1 MKPASLL
8 KCQRVPVF
16 VCVEQLFVRIKDEK
30 CMTKKFRT
38 KLFNLTALALVLSLA
53 MPWAAFA
60 DTVSNNVTVGG
71 NDTTTVGSTTTVS
84 YSLTATNDP
93 GEPGNS
99 KKCNASDT
107 SPVEITVAVA
117 VPNGTTATV
126 DPAKLTFKECGV
138 AQSVKLGA
146 SKAGDYTVSVST
158 SANNVATSAAEFTLK
173 VKAASDTTGPVLT
186 LPADATVEATSKDG
200 AAFTYTATAYD
211 EGDGASTTVTCSPT
225 SGSNFAIAAT
235 TVNCSSKDSKG
246 NETKGSF
253 KVTVVDTTGPVLS
266 LTDTTVEAT
275 GADGATV
282 SYTATA
288 NDAVEGATS
297 VSCTPASG
305 TKFALGTTTVNC
317 SSKDSKNNESKG
329 TLKVTVQDKTA
340 PALTLPDTTVEATSS
355 TGATVNY
362 SASATDIVD
371 GAVTPS
377 CDKASGTEFALGKTT
392 VNCSATDK
400 AGNTAIGSFTV
411 TVGDTTAPTLT
422 LTDTTAE
429 ATAPDGADVKYSAT
443 ATDVVDGAI
452 TPQCSPD
459 SGSTFPLGITDVNCS
474 ATDTRSNSTMGVL
487 KVTVQDTTP
496 PALTLSDETNEATG
510 PDGAAVNYTASA
522 KDLVSGTVAVS
533 CDKDS
538 GSVFALGT
546 TTVNCSATDKAGNT
560 AKGLFTVSVKDR
572 TAPLLVL
579 ANQQEEATAGTGAV
593 VKYDTKATDLV
604 DGAVAVSCDK
614 PSGSTFPLGNTTVT
628 CSATDKAGNKA
639 SDTLI
644 VTVVD
649 TTAPAI
655 DVASKTA
662 EATGPDGAE
671 VSYTAT
677 ARDLVD
683 GSVPVT
689 CDVASG
695 SLFELGSTTVTCEAR
710 DSRNNFDKKSFT
722 ISVVDT
728 TAPEVT
734 TTDKTAEA
742 TGSDGA
748 KVEFAASA
756 TDLVDGKLPVTCTP
770 ASGSTFALGDTTV
783 TCTATDAR
791 SNKGTATA
799 KITVRDTTGP
809 ALTLAD
815 QTIEATGPD
824 GAVAKF
830 SPTAKDLV
838 SGDRAVTCDK
848 TSGSTFPIA
857 ATVVSCSA
865 TDAAGNKTDGT
876 FTITVGDKTAPSL
889 TLTDAQAEATKPA
902 GADVTYS
909 ASAKDIVDGDRE
921 VSCDPASGSTF
932 PIGATQVDCSA
943 SDTRGNSAQGSLK
956 VTVTDST
963 PPSLTLTD
971 QKAEATSA
979 NGAAVEYTAT
989 ASDIVDGALAV
1000 TCDKASGATFAIGT
1014 TTVNCSA
1021 TDTRNNK
1028 GIGSFTV
1035 TVKDTTAPTLTLVGK
1050 TAEATGSTGAEVSYS
1065 ASASDAVDGPIAP
1078 ACDKASGSTFALGT
1092 TTVNCS
1098 ATDKA
1103 GNTASGSLDV
1113 TVQDTTAPVL
1123 SVKDVTAEATS
1134 SSGAAVSY
1142 TATAKDRVDGDR
1154 PVACTPA
1161 SGSTFKI
1168 GDTAVACSTADSRG
1182 NKAEG
1187 GFTVTV
1193 QDTTAPVLAK
1203 PADIALTATS
1213 ATGAVATY
1221 SPTGSDAV
1229 DGTVDAVCTPASGST
1244 FALGTTQVSCTA
1256 TDSKGNKS
1264 AAQVFNVTVTVPWS
1278 NVLQPI
1284 NVDGTS
1290 VFKLG
1295 STVPTKF
1302 KLNGTAS
1309 SVTNLTAKLYY
1320 AKISDGVA
1328 GTEAEASSTA
1338 AADSGNTFR
1347 YDATSGQYIF
1357 NLATKGWSEGSYE
1370 LRVDLGDG
1378 VKHTVKIGIK
1388 K

>member
-1 MKPASLL
+1 MS
-8 KCQRVPVF
+8 
-16 VCVEQLFVRIKDEK
+16 
-30 CMTKKFRT
+30 
-38 KLFNLTALALVLSLA
+38 LALCRRPRRILAGVAVLA
-53 MPWAAFA
+53 TTFMTVGPAAYA

-71 NDTTTVGSTTTVS
+71 NDTTTVGSTTSVS

-93 GEPGNS
+93 GDPGNS
-99 KKCNASDT
+99 IKCNASKDNT
-107 SPVEITVAVA
+107 VSITVSTPAVT
-117 VPNGTTATV
+117 GTTFTGLPATLSFN
-126 DPAKLTFKECGV
+126 DCTTAK
-138 AQSVKLGA
+138 SVSVGA
-146 SKAGDYTVSVST
+146 SKAGDYLVSVTTAAS
-158 SANNVATSAAEFTLK
+158 NVATDAAKFTLK
-173 VKAASDTTGPVLT
+173 VKAASDITGPVLT
-186 LPADATVEATSKDG
+186 LPADATVEATSKSG
-200 AAFTYTATAYD
+200 AAFSYTATAYD
-211 EGDGASTTVTCSPT
+211 EGDNASTPVTCTPT
-225 SGSNFAIAAT
+225 SGSTFPIAAT

-266 LTDTTVEAT
+266 LTDVTAEAT
-275 GADGATV
+275 GADGANV
-282 SYTATA
+282 SYTAAAT
-288 NDAVEGATS
+288 DAVDGATT
-297 VSCTPASG
+297 VSCTPTSG
-305 TKFALGTTTVNC
+305 SKFALGATTVSC
-317 SSKDSKNNESKG
+317 SSSDSKGNKSSG
-329 TLKVTVQDKTA
+329 TLKVTVQDKTS
-340 PALTLPDTTVEATSS
+340 PALTLPDTTVKAEATGS

-362 SASATDIVD
+362 GASASDLVD
-371 GAVTPS
+371 GAVTPG
-377 CDKASGTEFALGKTT
+377 CDKASGTEFALGETT

-400 AGNTAIGSFTV
+400 AGNKASGSFKV
-411 TVGDTTAPTLT
+411 TVGDTTAPTLK
-422 LTDTTAE
+422 LTDIIAE

-443 ATDVVDGAI
+443 ADDVVDGAI
-452 TPQCSPD
+452 TPQCTPG
-459 SGSTFPLGITDVNCS
+459 SGSTFALGTTDVNCS
-474 ATDTRSNSTMGVL
+474 ATDSRSNTTMGTL
-487 KVTVQDTTP
+487 KVTVQDKTP
-496 PALTLSDETNEATG
+496 PALTLVDETNEATG
-510 PDGAAVNYTASA
+510 PDGAKVNYTASA
-522 KDLVSGTVAVS
+522 SDVVSGTVAVS
-533 CDKDS
+533 CDRAS
-538 GSVFALGT
+538 GSVFPLGA
-546 TTVNCSATDKAGNT
+546 TTVNCSATDKAGNI
-560 AKGLFTVSVKDR
+560 AKGVFTVTVKDR

-579 ANQQEEATAGTGAV
+579 ANQKEEATAATGAV
-593 VKYDTKATDLV
+593 VKYDTNATDLV

-614 PSGSTFPLGNTTVT
+614 PSGTTFPLGSSTVT
-628 CSATDKAGNKA
+628 CSAADKAGNKA

-662 EATGPDGAE
+662 EAAGPDGAK

-683 GSVPVT
+683 GSVAVT

-695 SLFELGSTTVTCEAR
+695 SQFALGSTTVTCEAR

-742 TGSDGA
+742 SGPDGA
-748 KVEFAASA
+748 EVEFAASA
-756 TDLVDGKLPVTCTP
+756 ADLVDGKLPVTCTP
-770 ASGSTFALGDTTV
+770 ASGSTFALGDSTV
-783 TCTATDAR
+783 TCTATDSR
-791 SNKGTATA
+791 KNTGTATA

-815 QTIEATGPD
+815 QTIEATGSD
-824 GAVAKF
+824 GAPASF
-830 SPTAKDLV
+830 TPTAKDLV

-848 TSGSTFPIA
+848 SSGSTFPIA
-857 ATVVSCSA
+857 ATTVSCSA

-876 FTITVGDKTAPSL
+876 FAITVGDKTAPAL

-909 ASAKDIVDGDRE
+909 AGAKDIVDGVRPIDC
-921 VSCDPASGSTF
+921 SPASGSTF
-932 PIGATQVDCSA
+932 PIAVTPVNCSA
-943 SDTRGNSAQGSLK
+943 SDTRGNKAVGSLK

-971 QKAEATSA
+971 QKAEATGA
-979 NGAAVEYTAT
+979 NGAAVTYAAS
-989 ASDIVDGALAV
+989 ASDIVDGAREV
-1000 TCDKASGATFAIGT
+1000 SCDKASGATFPIGT

-1021 TDTRNNK
+1021 TDTRTNK
-1028 GIGSFTV
+1028 GAGSFTV
-1035 TVKDTTAPTLTLVGK
+1035 TVKDTAAPKLTLLGK
-1050 TAEATGSTGAEVSYS
+1050 TAEATGSTGAVVEYS
-1065 ASASDAVDGPIAP
+1065 ASASDTVDGAITP
-1078 ACDKASGSTFALGT
+1078 ACDKDSGSTFALGT
-1092 TTVNCS
+1092 TTVTCS

-1103 GNTASGSLDV
+1103 GNTASSTLDV
-1113 TVQDTTAPVL
+1113 TVQDTVAPML
-1123 SVKDVTAEATS
+1123 SFQDGTAEATS
-1134 SSGAAVSY
+1134 SSGAAVTY
-1142 TATAKDRVDGDR
+1142 TATAKDLVDGDR
-1154 PVACTPA
+1154 AVSCTPA

-1168 GDTAVACSTADSRG
+1168 GDTAVACSASDKAG

-1187 GFTVTV
+1187 SFTVTV

-1203 PADIALTATS
+1203 PADLALTATS
-1213 ATGAVATY
+1213 ATGAPATY

-1229 DGTVDAVCTPASGST
+1229 DGTMAAVCTPASGST

-1256 TDSKGNKS
+1256 TDGKGNKS

-1278 NVLQPI
+1278 NLLQPI

-1302 KLNGTAS
+1302 KLSGTAS
-1309 SVTNLTAKLYY
+1309 AVTNLPAKLYY
-1320 AKISDGVA
+1320 AKISNGLA
-1328 GTEAEASSTA
+1328 GTELEASSTA

-1357 NLATKGWSEGSYE
+1357 NLTTKGWSEGTYQ

-1378 VKHTVKIGIK
+1378 VKHTVNITSK

>member
-1 MKPASLL
+1 
-8 KCQRVPVF
+8 
-16 VCVEQLFVRIKDEK
+16 
-30 CMTKKFRT
+30 
-38 KLFNLTALALVLSLA
+38 LSLSTPRRSRRVLA
-53 MPWAAFA
+53 GVAVLATTFMAVGPAAYA
-60 DTVSNNVTVGG
+60 DTVANNVTVGG

-93 GEPGNS
+93 SLNEG
-99 KKCNASDT
+99 KDVVCNASAS
-107 SPVEITVAVA
+107 SPVEITVKVA
-117 VPNGTTATV
+117 VPDGTTATIN
-126 DPAKLTFKECGV
+126 PAKLSFTDCSTAK
-138 AQSVKLGA
+138 SVKLGA
-146 SKAGDYTVSVST
+146 NKVGEYKVSVT
-158 SANNVATSAAEFTLK
+158 TGATKVETKDAGFTLK
-173 VKAASDTTGPVLT
+173 VKPDTTGPVLT
-186 LPADATVEATSKDG
+186 LPADVTVEATSKDG
-200 AAFTYTATAYD
+200 AKFSYTATAYD
-211 EGDGASTTVTCSPT
+211 AGDDASTTVACSPI
-225 SGSNFAIAAT
+225 SGSTFPIAAT

-246 NETKGSF
+246 NESTGSF
-253 KVTVVDTTGPVLS
+253 KVTVVDTTGPVLT

-275 GADGATV
+275 GGDGATV
-282 SYTATA
+282 AYTATA
-288 NDAVEGATS
+288 NDAVEGVKA

-305 TKFALGTTTVNC
+305 TKFALGTTTVSC
-317 SSKDSKNNESKG
+317 SSSDSKTNKSSG

-355 TGATVNY
+355 TGATVSY

-400 AGNTAIGSFTV
+400 AGNKATGSFTV
-411 TVGDTTAPTLT
+411 TVGDTTAPTLK

-429 ATAPDGADVKYSAT
+429 ATAPDGADVKFSAT
-443 ATDVVDGAI
+443 ATDVVDGAV
-452 TPQCSPD
+452 TPQCTPG
-459 SGSTFPLGITDVNCS
+459 SGSTFALGETTVNCS
-474 ATDTRSNSTMGVL
+474 ATDSRGNTTMGTL
-487 KVTVQDTTP
+487 KVTVQDKTP
-496 PALTLSDETNEATG
+496 PSLTLSDETNEATG
-510 PDGAAVNYTASA
+510 PDGAKVNYTASA
-522 KDLVSGTVAVS
+522 SDLVSGTVAVS

-579 ANQQEEATAGTGAV
+579 ANQKEEATAGTGAV

-614 PSGSTFPLGNTTVT
+614 PSGSTFPLGSTTVT
-628 CSATDKAGNKA
+628 CSAADKAGNKA
-639 SDTLI
+639 TDTLI

-655 DVASKTA
+655 AVASKTI
-662 EATGPDGAE
+662 EATGPDGAKG
-671 VSYTAT
+671 SYTAT
-677 ARDLVD
+677 ANDLVD
-683 GSVPVT
+683 GTVDVS

-695 SLFELGSTTVTCEAR
+695 SLFPLGSTTVTCEAR

-756 TDLVDGKLPVTCTP
+756 IDLVDGKLPVSCTP
-770 ASGSTFALGDTTV
+770 ASGSTFALGTTTV
-783 TCTATDAR
+783 SCTSTDTR
-791 SNKGTATA
+791 GNKGEATA

-824 GAVAKF
+824 GAAATF
-830 SPTAKDLV
+830 TPTAKDLV

-848 TSGSTFPIA
+848 DSGSTFPIA
-857 ATVVSCSA
+857 ATTVSCSA
-865 TDAAGNKTDGT
+865 ADAAGNKTNGT

-909 ASAKDIVDGDRE
+909 ASAKDLVDGARPIDC
-921 VSCDPASGSTF
+921 SPASGSTF
-932 PIGATQVDCSA
+932 PIAITKVGCTA
-943 SDTRGNSAQGSLK
+943 SDTRGNTAQGSLN

-971 QKAEATSA
+971 QKAEASSA
-979 NGAAVEYTAT
+979 SGATVTYPAS
-989 ASDIVDGALAV
+989 ASDIVDGAREV
-1000 TCDKASGATFAIGT
+1000 SCDKVSGSTFPIGT

-1021 TDTRNNK
+1021 TDTRANK
-1028 GIGSFTV
+1028 GTGSFTV
-1035 TVKDTTAPTLTLVGK
+1035 TVKDTTAPTLKLAGK
-1050 TAEATGSTGAEVSYS
+1050 TAEATGSDGAKVEYS
-1065 ASASDAVDGPIAP
+1065 ASASDTVDGAITP

-1092 TTVNCS
+1092 TTVTCS

-1103 GNTASGSLDV
+1103 GNKASGSLDV

-1123 SVKDVTAEATS
+1123 SFKDGTAEATS
-1134 SSGAAVSY
+1134 STGAAVNY
-1142 TATAKDRVDGDR
+1142 TATAKDVVDGDR
-1154 PVACTPA
+1154 PVTCTPT

-1168 GDTAVACSTADSRG
+1168 GDTAVACSAADKAG

-1213 ATGAVATY
+1213 AAGAVATY
-1221 SPTGSDAV
+1221 SPAGTDAV
-1229 DGTVDAVCTPASGST
+1229 DGSVAAACTPASGST
-1244 FALGTTQVSCTA
+1244 FALGTTLVSCTA
-1256 TDSKGNKS
+1256 TDSKGNTS
-1264 AAQVFNVTVTVPWS
+1264 AAQGFAVTVTVPWS

-1295 STVPTKF
+1295 STVPVKF
-1302 KLNGTAS
+1302 KLSGSAS
-1309 SVTNLTAKLYY
+1309 AVTNLSAKLYY
-1320 AKISDGVA
+1320 AKISNGLV
-1328 GTEAEASSTA
+1328 GTELEASSTA

-1347 YDATSGQYIF
+1347 YDATAGQYIF
-1357 NLATKGWSEGSYE
+1357 NLTTKGWSEGTYQ

-1378 VKHTVKIGIK
+1378 VKHTVNITSRK
-1388 K
+1388 